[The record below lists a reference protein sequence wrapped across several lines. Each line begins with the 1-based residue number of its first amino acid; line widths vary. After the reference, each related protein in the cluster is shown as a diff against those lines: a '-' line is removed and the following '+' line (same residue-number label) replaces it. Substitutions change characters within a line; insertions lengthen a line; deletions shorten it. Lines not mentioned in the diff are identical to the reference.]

1 MVDRPLYRSL
11 WRELTRHPRM
21 VFLSGPRRVGKTTL
35 GRMIGE
41 AYPNRV
47 YLNWED
53 PVQRVRLIRHPRFLE
68 EIERV
73 DESTPL
79 VFLDEFNRYRGW
91 RRFLKAGFDR
101 TGGGTQ
107 FLVAGSSRLDQA
119 RRGDSLAGRYSLL
132 RLWPFTVAELAG
144 GRRAPEE
151 FFADPLAVDM
161 EAKNER
167 RGIWRGLSEQGGFPE
182 PFLSGRKT
190 AWRRWSAAY
199 GAQLIR
205 EDIRDL
211 TAIKAIAELETLLEL
226 LPAQVGS
233 PVAIPALAQG
243 LQVAYNTVA
252 SWLATL
258 ERFFL
263 IFSLTPWWRGV
274 PRAVREGRKI
284 YFFDTPRVPDPA
296 GRFEN
301 LVALELARAVSSWN
315 EAGCGRFALHY
326 LRTKDRQEVDFVV
339 VNEGR
344 PTLLVEAGGGSAEP
358 SSAMLKFQGLLRIP
372 AVHLVSEAGGYRRV
386 QNQER
391 GVLVAPACQWL
402 AGLP

>member
-1 MVDRPLYRSL
+1 MVDRPLYRGL

-21 VFLSGPRRVGKTTL
+21 VFLDGPRRVGKTTL

-47 YLNWED
+47 YLNGED
-53 PVQRVRLIRHPRFLE
+53 PAERARLIRHPRFFE
-68 EIERV
+68 EVERV

-91 RRFLKAGFDR
+91 RRFLKSAFDR
-101 TGGGTQ
+101 AGGGTQ

-119 RRGDSLAGRYSLL
+119 RHGDSLAGRYYLL

-144 GRRAPEE
+144 GRRSAEE
-151 FFADPLAVDM
+151 FFAEPLAVGM
-161 EAKNER
+161 EGKNER
-167 RGIWRGLSEQGGFPE
+167 RGIWRGLSEQSGFPE

-199 GAQLIR
+199 GEQLIR

-211 TAIKAIAELETLLEL
+211 TAIKAIAELETLFEL
-226 LPAQVGS
+226 LPAQVGR

-243 LQVAYNTVA
+243 LQIAYNTVA

-274 PRAVREGRKI
+274 PRAVREGRKV
-284 YFFDTPRVPDPA
+284 YLFDTPRVADPE

-301 LVALELARAVSSWN
+301 LVALELARAVSTWN
-315 EAGCGRFALHY
+315 EAGYGRFALHY
-326 LRTKDRQEVDFVV
+326 LRTKDRLEVDFVL

-344 PTLLVEAGGGSAEP
+344 PILLVEAGGGPAEP
-358 SSAMLKFQGLLRIP
+358 SPAMLKFQGQLQVP
-372 AVHLVSEAGGYRRV
+372 AVRLVPEAEGYRRV
-386 QNQER
+386 KNE
-391 GVLVAPACQWL
+391 GHIALVAPACQWL